1 MTECSSLWIIV
12 GGRPLCLRNPE
23 TYLATSQDLSMR
35 APDFKWFLLALVLVP
50 NSVQKFQVDNGNNH
64 NRNQSGILWWS
75 RSIPPYVLWLYVPM
89 SWFFHVL
96 MQNFDSRLV
105 SAIGS
110 MFSILH
116 TDGFKAP
123 KNGKSQKL
131 VAGLEHFFIF
141 HNIWDNPSII
151 YGVYG

>member
-116 TDGFKAP
+116 WWVQSTKKWKVSETGRWF
-123 KNGKSQKL
+123 GT
-131 VAGLEHFFIF
+131 FFIF

>member
-116 TDGFKAP
+116 WWVQSTKKWKVSETGRWF
-123 KNGKSQKL
+123 GTL
-131 VAGLEHFFIF
+131 FIF